1 MDHQGY
7 NGEGVGPQGSRSRK
21 FPTRLED
28 HQLLEGYKGEG
39 VGPQGSLSSPPFFA
53 KLQGTIMQLSSF

>member
-1 MDHQGY
+1 M
-7 NGEGVGPQGSRSRK
+7 GPQGSLSRK

-39 VGPQGSLSSPPFFA
+39 GATV
-53 KLQGTIMQLSSF
+53 